1 MSCQQNEKKINDF
14 FKSCAVT
21 AEMHKNTTVVVQTK
35 RALSELG
42 VLAPAW
48 HHQVYQGRLLQRQFL
63 PFYIFPLGRQL
74 FWALFNFIVKS
85 QLVPLLPP

>member
-1 MSCQQNEKKINDF
+1 MKRKDEQKFQLSCQQNEKKINDF
-14 FKSCAVT
+14 LKSCAVT

-48 HHQVYQGRLLQRQFL
+48 HH
-63 PFYIFPLGRQL
+63 
-74 FWALFNFIVKS
+74 
-85 QLVPLLPP
+85 